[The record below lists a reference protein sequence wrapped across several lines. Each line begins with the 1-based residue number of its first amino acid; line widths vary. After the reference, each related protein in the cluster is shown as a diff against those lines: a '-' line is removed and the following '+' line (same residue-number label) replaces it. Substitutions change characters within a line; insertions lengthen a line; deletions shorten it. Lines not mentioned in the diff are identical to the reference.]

1 MKIKILRILSICL
14 VLSITSMGFA
24 FGESKENLDEPVSIQ
39 ILPLDEEMYEAQAEI
54 DRILFEQNNAKDL
67 EAKGIYVTHTS
78 TEGDYVEVGITPYTP
93 ENADIV
99 IKLLGKDN
107 VRVVEGVKAEILQ
120 YTPEYNESMD
130 PADLADDSQIVE
142 VTVEAEDSD
151 APADADVVEDAVT
164 TSAPAEKEVK
174 KNGISTLAITG
185 AIGIVVLGGFM
196 FFKKKSA

>member
-1 MKIKILRILSICL
+1 MKIKLLRILSICL

-78 TEGDYVEVGITPYTP
+78 TSGDYVEVGITPYTP
-93 ENADIV
+93 ENADVV

-107 VRVVEGVKAEILQ
+107 VRVVEGVKAEILP

-142 VTVEAEDSD
+142 VTVEAEATD
-151 APADADVVEDAVT
+151 APAYADVVEDAVT

-196 FFKKKSA
+196 IFKKKSA

>member
-1 MKIKILRILSICL
+1 MKIKLLRILSICL

-67 EAKGIYVTHTS
+67 EAKGIYVTRTS
-78 TEGDYVEVGITPYTP
+78 TSGDYVEVGITPYTP
-93 ENADIV
+93 ENADVV

-107 VRVVEGVKAEILQ
+107 VRVVEGVKAEILP

-142 VTVEAEDSD
+142 VTVEAEATD
-151 APADADVVEDAVT
+151 APAYADVVEDAVT

-196 FFKKKSA
+196 IFKKKSA

>member
-14 VLSITSMGFA
+14 VLSITTMGFA

-78 TEGDYVEVGITPYTP
+78 TLGDYVEVGITPYTP
-93 ENADIV
+93 ENADVV

-107 VRVVEGVKAEILQ
+107 VRVVEGVKAEILP

-130 PADLADDSQIVE
+130 PADLADDSQIFE
-142 VTVEAEDSD
+142 VTVEAEATD
-151 APADADVVEDAVT
+151 APAYADVVEDAVT

-196 FFKKKSA
+196 IFKKKSA